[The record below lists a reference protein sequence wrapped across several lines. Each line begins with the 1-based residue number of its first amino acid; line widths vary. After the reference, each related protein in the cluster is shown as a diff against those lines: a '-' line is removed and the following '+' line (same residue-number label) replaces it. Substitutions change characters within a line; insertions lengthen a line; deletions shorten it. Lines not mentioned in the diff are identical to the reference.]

1 MQLLI
6 SSQLR
11 ASKSGILCTTSLCQL
26 YISSG
31 SFHYQ
36 RQLGCVGTA
45 PYLYARR
52 RSQAFY

>member
-11 ASKSGILCTTSLCQL
+11 TSKSGILCTTSLCQL